1 MNKENIKYT
10 TDGRK
15 VVIIGDLNQT
25 EKIVQEIF
33 VTEDGAE
40 IPSGER
46 FVVKSLL
53 DTPAKSWK
61 EKNIADLEAR
71 YEKDKEYWEDKI
83 NSIKKEKELV
93 YLSLSARVKWLKQVA
108 KQPYPE
114 SLKKV
119 IETLAMFLSNT
130 DMWVFYADYSKWYL
144 EKYDQEGFSR
154 IHDCVDFGY
163 GYPKLEYMRLVSLFG
178 KTNGDFEFRISN
190 YSDGSGSSNTI
201 EYFKSKED
209 ALVYMQN
216 RFDNIDTYQEYHL
229 DIAKKFDLKVSES
242 KLAAFKE
249 SKKRSILKSIE
260 NKSKELSD
268 YQKQLKQL
276 NFQP

>member
-1 MNKENIKYT
+1 MKENIKYT

-61 EKNIADLEAR
+61 EKNISDLEAR
-71 YEKDKEYWEDKI
+71 YDRVKEHWEKRIKDI
-83 NSIKKEKELV
+83 NKEKELV
-93 YLSLSARVKWLKQVA
+93 YKSLSLRVKWLKQVA
-108 KQPYPE
+108 KQPHPE

-119 IETLAMFLSNT
+119 IETLTMFLSNT
-130 DMWVFYADYSKWYL
+130 DMWVFYADYSKWHL

-154 IHDCVDFGY
+154 IHDYVDY
-163 GYPKLEYMRLVSLFG
+163 DYSTPKLEYMKLVSLFG
-178 KTNGDFEFRISN
+178 KTNGDFEFRIN
-190 YSDGSGSSNTI
+190 KYYDGSGSYNKV

-209 ALVYMQN
+209 ALIYMQN
-216 RFDNIDTYQEYHL
+216 RFDNIDAYKEHHL
-229 DIAKKFDLKVSES
+229 DIAKKFDLKVNDS
-242 KLAAFKE
+242 KLAAFKDI
-249 SKKRSILKSIE
+249 KRQSILKNIE

-268 YQKQLKQL
+268 YQEQL
-276 NFQP
+276 NQLTQ